1 MEAAEAA
8 MEKLTRYEEEE
19 KKAKVESDEGR
30 QNWVEDGTGS
40 SLGFPWAYIHIPII
54 FFLHN

>member
-30 QNWVEDGTGS
+30 QN
-40 SLGFPWAYIHIPII
+40 
-54 FFLHN
+54 

>member
-19 KKAKVESDEGR
+19 KKAKVESNEEKK
-30 QNWVEDGTGS
+30 QN
-40 SLGFPWAYIHIPII
+40 
-54 FFLHN
+54 